1 MLEIGEFDMS
11 KLVISNPH
19 LNIGAIKDRVLL
31 SHMSPNRKL
40 EMYQYL
46 CLASDKNAYNN
57 VNQLTGLY
65 DRFEIHKIGKYL
77 TKLLA
82 LFSTI

>member
-1 MLEIGEFDMS
+1 MS
-11 KLVISNPH
+11 KLIISNPH

-46 CLASDKNAYNN
+46 CLASDKNAFNN
-57 VNQLTGLY
+57 VNLLSGLY
-65 DRFEIHKIGKYL
+65 DRFEISKINKFL
-77 TKLLA
+77 SKLISL
-82 LFSTI
+82 LSTV